1 MVTDRRLLVIYKS
14 EGDLNQFRSLKKLTP
29 ENVFGSEVCWI
40 YIVSIWSPGYNKY
53 EKTPTVKYF

>member
-29 ENVFGSEVCWI
+29 ENVFGSEVC
-40 YIVSIWSPGYNKY
+40 
-53 EKTPTVKYF
+53 

>member
-40 YIVSIWSPGYNKY
+40 NIVSICPGYNKY